1 MNEPS
6 GESDKLNRLPD
17 FSRSAVYVGLLFE
30 GSLSLLALLLG
41 WLFRRPPLEAV
52 EFNLSGIGLGIAATL
67 PMLAGFVLAIWLPLP
82 AFQRLLR
89 VFDQFGR
96 PFFAAY
102 TVLDLAVLSLAAGMG
117 EELLF
122 RGVVQAV
129 LDRWWGPWAA
139 LPVAS
144 LLFGL
149 LHALTPTYAVLAT
162 LAGLYLGGVWLLT
175 GNLFVVIV
183 AHAFYDLI
191 ALVYLLR
198 VKTAS

>member
-1 MNEPS
+1 MSVPDGEP
-6 GESDKLNRLPD
+6 EKTDQLPD
-17 FSRSAVYVGLLFE
+17 FSRKAVYFGLLFE

-41 WLFRRPPLEAV
+41 WLFGLQPLASV
-52 EFNLSGIGLGIAATL
+52 EFDLAGIGLGLAATL

-82 AFQRLLR
+82 AFQQLLR
-89 VFDQFGR
+89 VFEEFGR

-102 TVLDLAVLSLAAGMG
+102 TVFDLAVLSLAAGVG

-122 RGVVQAV
+122 RGVAQAI

-139 LPVAS
+139 VPIAS
-144 LLFGL
+144 LVFGL
-149 LHALTPTYAVLAT
+149 LHALTPTYAALAT

-175 GNLFVVIV
+175 GNLLVVIL
-183 AHAFYDLI
+183 AHGCYDFI

-198 VKTAS
+198 VKAAS

>member
-1 MNEPS
+1 MV
-6 GESDKLNRLPD
+6 RVR
-17 FSRSAVYVGLLFE
+17 FM
-30 GSLSLLALLLG
+30 
-41 WLFRRPPLEAV
+41 
-52 EFNLSGIGLGIAATL
+52 AA
-67 PMLAGFVLAIWLPLP
+67 M
-82 AFQRLLR
+82 
-89 VFDQFGR
+89 
-96 PFFAAY
+96 
-102 TVLDLAVLSLAAGMG
+102 VLSLAAGVG
-117 EELLF
+117 EEMLF

-144 LLFGL
+144 LFFGL

-175 GNLFVVIV
+175 GNLLVVIV

-198 VKTAS
+198 VKMAS